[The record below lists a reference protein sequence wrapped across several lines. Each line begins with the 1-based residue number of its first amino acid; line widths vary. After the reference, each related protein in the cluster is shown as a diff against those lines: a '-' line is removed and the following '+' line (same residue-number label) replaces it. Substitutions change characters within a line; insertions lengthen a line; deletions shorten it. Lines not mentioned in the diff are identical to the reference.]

1 MKIVLYTID
10 CPACLVLEKKLIQ
23 ANLEFDVVRD
33 EQILKE
39 KGLVHFPI
47 LEIDGLPYSL
57 KEANDWL
64 KEYKN
69 GN

>member
-33 EQILKE
+33 E
-39 KGLVHFPI
+39 
-47 LEIDGLPYSL
+47 
-57 KEANDWL
+57 
-64 KEYKN
+64 
-69 GN
+69 